1 MSGAPGAKPTISDA
15 PPMRVLTAHPGSSL
29 ALSPISGGAAD
40 RIWGPAIDWANSAS
54 FTFEI
59 LELRCKAL
67 ADFLGGW
74 PTPSWRGQVKGHR
87 RSGRSRRKAP

>member
-15 PPMRVLTAHPGSSL
+15 PPMRVF
-29 ALSPISGGAAD
+29 
-40 RIWGPAIDWANSAS
+40 S
-54 FTFEI
+54 FTFEL